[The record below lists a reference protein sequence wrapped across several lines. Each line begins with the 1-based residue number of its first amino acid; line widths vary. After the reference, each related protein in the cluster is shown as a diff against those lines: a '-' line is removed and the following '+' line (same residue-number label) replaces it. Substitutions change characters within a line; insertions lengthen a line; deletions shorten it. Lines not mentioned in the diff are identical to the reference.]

1 VFSLYHDVRRR
12 SPTSQHSHNPHLA
25 MTILG
30 EDPYQHVSLS
40 GAVQEPWSVPDLEAM
55 DRLSCVT
62 RASRSRNEGRVSAR
76 S

>member
-1 VFSLYHDVRRR
+1 
-12 SPTSQHSHNPHLA
+12 